1 MLRGPKMNK
10 PHAMLRSISC
20 CLCMLMLIS
29 GCDFQIGDWGQA
41 KYERTIQQ
49 QTPLSPGSNLH
60 ADTSLGSIVITGG
73 DVTECSVIATITGRA
88 PTQEQAQLLAEQVK
102 IELETVGNTLTVK
115 AEKPPR
121 KNRRSISISYDI
133 TVPKQTNIE
142 CASSYGSIDISN
154 IKGKTSGKTSS
165 GSIEAKNIEGSANLD
180 TSYGSVK
187 CRNIAGDNITA
198 KSSSGSITAE
208 IIKGSAQLTTSYGSI
223 TCTDMSGGD
232 IRLKTS
238 SGKIKIYNA
247 SFDECDAHTS
257 YGSIVS
263 DELRGR
269 SIKLN
274 SGSGSINLTASS
286 ADTTNLYTSYGRIT
300 CRQITANDV
309 TARSGSGNIDI
320 AFSESTPGQIV
331 ADLDTSYGSID
342 FTAPQNF
349 AGQVDLSTSYGSIRT
364 SRPITI
370 QGEFSKK
377 ELKGTIGEGSGKLH
391 LHTGSG
397 SINLQ

>member
-1 MLRGPKMNK
+1 MKKLHGTLK
-10 PHAMLRSISC
+10 AISC
-20 CLCMLMLIS
+20 CLCLLVLLS

-41 KYERTIQQ
+41 KYERTVQQ
-49 QTPLSPGSNLH
+49 QAPLSPGSNLLLQ
-60 ADTSLGSIVITGG
+60 TSFGSIVVTGG
-73 DVTECSVIATITGRA
+73 DVTECTVIATIIGRA
-88 PTQEQAQLLAEQVK
+88 PTAEEAQLLAEQVK
-102 IELETVGNTLTVK
+102 IELETVGDTLTVK

-121 KNRRSISISYDI
+121 KNRCSISISYDI

-142 CASSYGSIDISN
+142 CASSYGSIELSN

-165 GSIEAKNIEGSANLD
+165 GSIEAKNIEGSADLD
-180 TSYGSVK
+180 TSYGSIK
-187 CRNIAGDNITA
+187 CRNITGDNIIV

-208 IIKGSAQLTTSYGSI
+208 IIKGTTQLTTSYGSI

-232 IRLKTS
+232 IKLKTS
-238 SGKIKIYNA
+238 SGKIKLSNA
-247 SFDECDAHTS
+247 SFGDCDAHTS

-263 DELRGR
+263 DELKGR

-274 SGSGSINLTASS
+274 SGSGSISLTESS
-286 ADTTNLYTSYGRIT
+286 ADTTDLCTSYGRIT
-300 CRQITANDV
+300 CRRITTNGI

-320 AFSESTPGQIV
+320 ICSDLTPGQIV
-331 ADLDTSYGSID
+331 ADLVTSYGSID

-364 SRPITI
+364 SRPITV
-370 QGEFSKK
+370 QGQISKE

-391 LHTGSG
+391 LQTGSG